1 MPKCAVPIP
10 VSTHCLR
17 PAGNPVIED
26 ERRVIEMME
35 ILRRTVCLLLVL
47 ALLMAG
53 CAVWA
58 EQDLAVNGDL
68 DPAWK
73 NILLLGTDK
82 RPGETV
88 ARTDTM
94 IILSVNK
101 EEKTVR
107 LTSLMRDMWVDI
119 YGTNRSHKIN
129 AANVYGGP
137 EAAMATVNHYFGL
150 NIERYILVDMDGMTE
165 IINQLGGVDIPL
177 TAAEADSINQLILDD
192 KIEDQ
197 EDVSEGESVH
207 LTGEQATAYARI
219 RSIGGDQQRTQ
230 RQRTVLVAMA
240 ETLGEVS
247 LWGMMGVGMTMLD
260 YVETNLSLSDLV
272 DLCRTALDIDL
283 SGIEQIRIPADG
295 AYTMGQEEKS
305 GLSVVW
311 ANFEKNTEILHQFIY
326 GE

>member
-1 MPKCAVPIP
+1 MSLFLKKAF
-10 VSTHCLR
+10 SL
-17 PAGNPVIED
+17 
-26 ERRVIEMME
+26 
-35 ILRRTVCLLLVL
+35 ILMLSLLFGCSAL
-47 ALLMAG
+47 A
-53 CAVWA
+53 
-58 EQDLAVNGDL
+58 EKDLAVSEGL

-94 IILSVNK
+94 IILSVNS
-101 EEKTVR
+101 EERAIR

-137 EAAMATVNHYFGL
+137 EAAMATVNHYFGM
-150 NIERYILVDMDGMTE
+150 NIERYILVDMDGLTE
-165 IINQLGGVDIPL
+165 IINQLGGVDVPL
-177 TAAEADSINQLILDD
+177 TAAEADCINQLILED

-207 LTGEQATAYARI
+207 LTGEQATSYVRI
-219 RSIGGDQQRTQ
+219 RSIGGDQQRTH

-240 ETLGEVS
+240 ETLSETS
-247 LWGMMGVGMTMLD
+247 LWGMVSVGMTMLD
-260 YVETNLSLSDLV
+260 YVETNLSLGDMV
-272 DLCRTALDIDL
+272 DLCRTALDVDL
-283 SGIEQIRIPADG
+283 AGVQQLRIPADG
-295 AYTMGQEEKS
+295 AYTFGTEEKS

-311 ANFEKNTEILHQFIY
+311 ANFEKNTDILHDFIY